1 MAPRGR
7 RNKQMPGFQNKRGK
21 QKQGI
26 VGRVTN
32 DTRLTGHSY
41 CAVPQSNA
49 QGFDAFYIT
58 LAAGLQPTGTGAVS
72 YSFIVSSSIRV
83 VASQY
88 QEYRY
93 LPGTKLHWEP
103 RVPVTSTGNYWVGWV
118 DNPELLFRIRNS
130 TPVDRAA
137 IIRSIDTMRVYP
149 IWQASTTPIGPPRRS
164 FYNTNTNVYIDT
176 SSASTDALSVMEV
189 ERSVQ
194 GAFVF
199 LVEGAPPNI
208 TLAQPYIT
216 EVLHLRGLT
225 GLPVNTT

>member
-1 MAPRGR
+1 
-7 RNKQMPGFQNKRGK
+7 MPGFQGK
-21 QKQGI
+21 KGRQRQGV

-41 CAVPQSNA
+41 CAVPQANA

-72 YSFIVSSSIRV
+72 LSFIVSSSIRV
-83 VASQY
+83 LASQY
-88 QEYRY
+88 QEYKY

-118 DNPELLFRIRNS
+118 DSPELLLKIRS
-130 TPVDRAA
+130 SAPIDRAA

-149 IWQASTTPIGPPRRS
+149 IWQSSTTSIGPSRRP
-164 FYNTNTNVYIDT
+164 FYNTNSTVFTDT
-176 SSASTDALSVMEV
+176 SSVSTETLTIMEY

-194 GAFVF
+194 GAFVY
-199 LVEGAPPNI
+199 LVEGAPANI
-208 TLAQPYIT
+208 TLAQPYLT

-225 GLPVNTT
+225 GLPVDTT

>member
-1 MAPRGR
+1 
-7 RNKQMPGFQNKRGK
+7 MPGFQGK
-21 QKQGI
+21 KGRQKQGF

-41 CAVPQSNA
+41 CAVPQSNET
-49 QGFDAFYIT
+49 GFDAFYIT
-58 LAAGLQPTGTGAVS
+58 LAAGLQPTGTGAVTV
-72 YSFIVSSSIRV
+72 SFIVSSSIRV

-88 QEYRY
+88 QEYKY

-118 DNPELLFRIRNS
+118 DNPELLLRLRSSAPI
-130 TPVDRAA
+130 DRAA

-149 IWQASTTPIGPPRRS
+149 IWQASTTPIGPPRRP
-164 FYNTNTNVYIDT
+164 FYNTNVTIFTDT
-176 SSASTDALSVMEV
+176 SSESAETLSILEY

-194 GAFVF
+194 GAFVY
-199 LVEGAPPNI
+199 LVEGAPANI
-208 TLAQPYIT
+208 TLAQPYLT

>member
-1 MAPRGR
+1 
-7 RNKQMPGFQNKRGK
+7 MPGFQGK
-21 QKQGI
+21 KGRQKQGV

-41 CAVPQSNA
+41 CAIPQSNE

-58 LAAGLQPTGTGAVS
+58 LAAGLQPTGTGAVTV
-72 YSFIVSSSIRV
+72 SFIVSSSIRV

-88 QEYRY
+88 QEYKY

-118 DNPELLFRIRNS
+118 DNPELLLRLRSSAPI
-130 TPVDRAA
+130 DRAA
-137 IIRSIDTMRVYP
+137 LIRSIDTMRVYP
-149 IWQASTTPIGPPRRS
+149 IWQASTTPIGPPRRP
-164 FYNTNTNVYIDT
+164 FYNTNVTIFTDT
-176 SSASTDALSVMEV
+176 SSESAETLSIMEY

-194 GAFVF
+194 GAFVY
-199 LVEGAPPNI
+199 LVEGAPADI
-208 TLAQPYIT
+208 TLAQPYLT